1 MKSIFDLTGKT
12 AVVTGG
18 NRGIGKS
25 IANGLARQGANIA
38 IVDLKVDEA
47 TLEEIKS
54 NGVSA
59 MGFCYN
65 LCNFGEY
72 EKLLED
78 IVESL
83 GEVDIL
89 VNNAGLTKR
98 HKCVDFPIDDWDM
111 VMDINLKALFFL
123 SQAVGRRMVAKGY
136 GKIINVASLLSY
148 QGGLNVPAYAASKG
162 AVAQVTKS
170 MSNEWAQ
177 SGVNVNGVAPG
188 YLNTELNT
196 ALISDPVRSR
206 QILERIPAG
215 RWGLP
220 EDIAG
225 AVAFLASSAADYVS
239 GIILPVD
246 GGWLGR

>member
-220 EDIAG
+220 ADIAG

>member
-38 IVDLKVDEA
+38 IVDLKVDED

-220 EDIAG
+220 ADIAG